1 MNEEVRHLLEECQNV
16 FVEIE
21 KDRVCLEDVGDDL
34 ELLFRTR
41 SILVS
46 SEINI
51 RRLEGKFKVL
61 RILLKE
67 SEDYKD
73 LKTIKAKEEKVVVDT
88 HLVTEELLK
97 LKEQR
102 NKLRYRCEYLD
113 YRLKLRLKEED

>member
-1 MNEEVRHLLEECQNV
+1 MNEEVRHLLEECQNI

-34 ELLFRTR
+34 ELLLRTR

-113 YRLKLRLKEED
+113 YRLKLRLKEGD

>member
-1 MNEEVRHLLEECQNV
+1 MNDDVRHLLEECQNI

-21 KDRVCLEDVGDDL
+21 KDRVCLEDGGDDL
-34 ELLFRTR
+34 ELLLRTR

-73 LKTIKAKEEKVVVDT
+73 LKTIKAKEERVVVDT
-88 HLVTEELLK
+88 HVVTDELLK

-102 NKLRYRCEYLD
+102 NTLRYKCEYLD
-113 YRLKLRLKEED
+113 YKLKLRLKEDD

>member
-1 MNEEVRHLLEECQNV
+1 MMEEVMHLLEECQNI

-34 ELLFRTR
+34 ELLLRTR
-41 SILVS
+41 GILVS

-113 YRLKLRLKEED
+113 YRLKLRLKEGD

>member
-1 MNEEVRHLLEECQNV
+1 MEEVRNLLEECQNV

-34 ELLFRTR
+34 ELLLRTR

-113 YRLKLRLKEED
+113 YRLKLRLKEGD

>member
-1 MNEEVRHLLEECQNV
+1 MMEEVRHLLEECQNI

-88 HLVTEELLK
+88 HVVTEELLK

-102 NKLRYRCEYLD
+102 DKLRYRCEYLD
-113 YRLKLRLKEED
+113 YRLKLRLKEVD

>member
-1 MNEEVRHLLEECQNV
+1 MMEEVRHLLEECQNI

-21 KDRVCLEDVGDDL
+21 KERVCLEDVGDDL
-34 ELLFRTR
+34 ELLLRTR

-51 RRLEGKFKVL
+51 RRLEAKFKVL

-88 HLVTEELLK
+88 HSVTEELLK

>member
-1 MNEEVRHLLEECQNV
+1 MNEEVRHLLEECQNI

-21 KDRVCLEDVGDDL
+21 KDRVCLEDGGDDL
-34 ELLFRTR
+34 ELLLRTR

-113 YRLKLRLKEED
+113 YRLKLRLKEVD

>member
-1 MNEEVRHLLEECQNV
+1 MEEVRNLLEECQNV

-34 ELLFRTR
+34 ELLLRTR
-41 SILVS
+41 GILVS

-113 YRLKLRLKEED
+113 YRLKLRLKEGD

>member
-1 MNEEVRHLLEECQNV
+1 MMEEVRHLLEECQNV

-102 NKLRYRCEYLD
+102 DKLRYRCEYLD
-113 YRLKLRLKEED
+113 YRLKLRLKEVD

>member
-1 MNEEVRHLLEECQNV
+1 MMEEVRNLLEECQNV

-34 ELLFRTR
+34 ELLLRTR
-41 SILVS
+41 GILVS

-113 YRLKLRLKEED
+113 YRLKLRLKEGD

>member
-1 MNEEVRHLLEECQNV
+1 MNEEVRHLLEECQNI

-21 KDRVCLEDVGDDL
+21 KDRVCLEDEGDDL
-34 ELLFRTR
+34 ELLLRTR

-102 NKLRYRCEYLD
+102 DKLRYRCEYLD
-113 YRLKLRLKEED
+113 YRLKLRLKEVD

>member
-1 MNEEVRHLLEECQNV
+1 MEEVMHLLEECQNI

-34 ELLFRTR
+34 ELLLRTR
-41 SILVS
+41 GILVS

-113 YRLKLRLKEED
+113 YRLKLRLKEGD

>member
-1 MNEEVRHLLEECQNV
+1 LMEEVMHLLEECQNI

-34 ELLFRTR
+34 ELLLRTR
-41 SILVS
+41 GILVS

-113 YRLKLRLKEED
+113 YRLKLRLKEGD

>member
-1 MNEEVRHLLEECQNV
+1 MEDVRHLLEECQNV

-102 NKLRYRCEYLD
+102 DKLRYRCEYLD
-113 YRLKLRLKEED
+113 YRLKLRLKEVD

>member
-1 MNEEVRHLLEECQNV
+1 MNEEVRHLLEECQNI

-21 KDRVCLEDVGDDL
+21 KDRVCLEDEGDDL
-34 ELLFRTR
+34 ELLLRTR

-113 YRLKLRLKEED
+113 YRLKLRLKEVD

>member
-1 MNEEVRHLLEECQNV
+1 MNEEVRHLLEECQNI
-16 FVEIE
+16 FVGIE

-34 ELLFRTR
+34 ELLLRTR

-102 NKLRYRCEYLD
+102 DKLRYRCEYLD

>member
-1 MNEEVRHLLEECQNV
+1 MMEEVRHLLEECQNI

-34 ELLFRTR
+34 ELLLRTR

-51 RRLEGKFKVL
+51 RRLESKFKVL

-88 HLVTEELLK
+88 HVVTEELLK

-113 YRLKLRLKEED
+113 YRLKLRLKEVD

>member
-1 MNEEVRHLLEECQNV
+1 MMEEVRHLLEECQNI

-46 SEINI
+46 SEVNL

-102 NKLRYRCEYLD
+102 DKLRYRCEYLD
-113 YRLKLRLKEED
+113 YRLKLRLKEVD